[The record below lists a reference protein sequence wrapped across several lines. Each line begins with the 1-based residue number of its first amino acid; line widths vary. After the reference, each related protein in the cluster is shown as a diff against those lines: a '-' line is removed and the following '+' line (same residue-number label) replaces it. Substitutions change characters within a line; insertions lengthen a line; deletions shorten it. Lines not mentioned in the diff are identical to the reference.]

1 MAKSF
6 KIALTGVK
14 DLDKQLKAIAESEG
28 PKSINKEMRSSTR
41 QAVREIV
48 LPRVRANVP
57 FETGFLRSHI
67 TVKSIK
73 RSRKK
78 MGSAVGFK
86 NDLFKGDTF
95 YAGFLEYGF
104 MHWSGT
110 PVMGDSFLR
119 RPLYQNE
126 SRVRSHI
133 IGRLRRWV
141 TERNR

>member
-6 KIALTGVK
+6 KVALAGVK
-14 DLDKQLKAIAESEG
+14 ELDKELKAIAESEG
-28 PKSINKEMRSSTR
+28 PKSVNKEMRSATR
-41 QAVREIV
+41 EAVRNLV
-48 LPRVRANVP
+48 LPQVRANIP
-57 FETGFLRSHI
+57 FETGFLESQI

-73 RSRKK
+73 RSRVK

-104 MHWSGT
+104 MHRSGT

-126 SRVRSHI
+126 SRVRAHI
-133 IGRLRRWV
+133 VGRLRRWLAA
-141 TERNR
+141 RNR

>member
-6 KIALTGVK
+6 KIAMTGVK

-28 PKSINKEMRSSTR
+28 PKSVNKEMRSATR
-41 QAVREIV
+41 EAVRDIV
-48 LPRVRANVP
+48 APQVRSQVP
-57 FETGFLRSHI
+57 FDTGFLQSHL
-67 TVKSIK
+67 TVKSIR
-73 RSRKK
+73 RSRVK

-104 MHWSGT
+104 MHRGGT

-126 SRVRSHI
+126 SRVRSYI
-133 IGRLRRWV
+133 VGRLRRWV
-141 TERNR
+141 AARNR